1 MESRMVEDRS
11 ASSVIFAICTYAFL
25 TAFALF
31 CLLPCW
37 IMVTASFTD
46 DAELAVKGY
55 WIWADQWSL
64 DSYRFVLSGKDI
76 QVGYR
81 TTVLV
86 TLTGT
91 LGSLVIMSGLAYVL
105 SVRRFKHRRK
115 LAFYVFFTMIF
126 NGGMIPWFI
135 TCRNILGL
143 RDTIWALILPMIC
156 NAFWVLVMRGFFE
169 SLPQEI
175 IESAV
180 IDGATDAVLLY
191 RIVLPLSKPV
201 LATVGLFMAIYY
213 WNDWFHGVM
222 LLDFAEFRPLA
233 VIILSMLRNI
243 RSIQIA
249 VQMEGSAAMSLD
261 QIPTYSIRMTTAAV
275 TIGPIILIV
284 PFVQRYFV
292 RGLTLGGV
300 KG

>member
-1 MESRMVEDRS
+1 LIQDKSWGSRLF
-11 ASSVIFAICTYAFL
+11 SVCNYVFL

-31 CLLPCW
+31 CMLPFW
-37 IMVTASFTD
+37 VMAVASFTD
-46 DAELAVKGY
+46 DKELAVNGY
-55 WIWADQWSL
+55 WVWAKRWSL
-64 DSYRFVLSGKDI
+64 DAYRFVLAGRDI

-81 TTVLV
+81 TTVFV
-86 TLTGT
+86 TVVGT
-91 LGSLVIMSGLAYVL
+91 LGSLIVMSGLAYVL

-143 RDTIWALILPMIC
+143 RDNIWALILPMMC

-175 IESAV
+175 MESAV
-180 IDGATDAVLLY
+180 LDGASDATILY

-201 LATVGLFMAIYY
+201 LATVALFMAVYY
-213 WNDWFHGVM
+213 WNDWFLGVM
-222 LLDFAEFRPLA
+222 LLDFADFRPLA

-249 VQMEGSAAMSLD
+249 MQMEGSAAMTID
-261 QIPTYSIRMTTAAV
+261 QLPTYSIRMTTAMV

-292 RGLTLGGV
+292 RGLTLGGI